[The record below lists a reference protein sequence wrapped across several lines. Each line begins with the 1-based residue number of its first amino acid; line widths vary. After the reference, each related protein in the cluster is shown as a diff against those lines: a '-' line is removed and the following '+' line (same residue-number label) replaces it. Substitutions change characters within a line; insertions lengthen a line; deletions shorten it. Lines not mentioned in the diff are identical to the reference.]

1 MLRLAGANEEETL
14 ETPLWDS
21 VRMRLPWLLVNLV
34 TAFLASFVVKC
45 FEDTI
50 AQIVALSAVMTIIS
64 GMGGNAGSQT
74 MAIAVRQLSRDE
86 VTRRQVLRSLAKEA
100 SAGVVNGI
108 VNGLVTGLVVAI
120 VYSNAYLPLI
130 VVASM
135 VANMVIAGTFGL
147 LVPVALKALKQDP
160 AVSSSIFVTT
170 ATDVLGFLVFLGLAQ
185 IFLPLL
191 A

>member
-14 ETPLWDS
+14 ETPLKDS

-45 FEDTI
+45 FEGTI